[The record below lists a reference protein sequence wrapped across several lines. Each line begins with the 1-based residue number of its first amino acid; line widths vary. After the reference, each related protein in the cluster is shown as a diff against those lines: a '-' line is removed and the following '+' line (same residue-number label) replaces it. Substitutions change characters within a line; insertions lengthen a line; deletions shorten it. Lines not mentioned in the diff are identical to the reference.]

1 MFENEKDEEECLYV
15 LFVSFCG
22 HGLLPYLSGRIDV
35 TCRRFEHNVFCVPS
49 FVARNTSSYEF
60 LWLMV

>member
-1 MFENEKDEEECLYV
+1 MKKSACMCCLCHSV
-15 LFVSFCG
+15 AN
-22 HGLLPYLSGRIDV
+22 GLLPYLSGRIDV

>member
-22 HGLLPYLSGRIDV
+22 QWPAAI
-35 TCRRFEHNVFCVPS
+35 
-49 FVARNTSSYEF
+49 FVGQD
-60 LWLMV
+60 